1 MLELR
6 NVVKRYNDHIIFDNL
21 NVGFSSCGIYL
32 ISGESGSGKS
42 TLLNIISGYEG
53 FESGERYIEKGI
65 KIASIF
71 QQYELIQDLTI
82 LENIKLHLDVY
93 DKELD
98 YSYIRALGL
107 EELLNHYPNELSI
120 GQKQRVGILR
130 ALYQSPDII
139 ICDEPIESLDID
151 NKEIVLNLLQ
161 LLSKTKIII
170 IACHDINLMSK
181 YYDYH
186 YKVVNKDIE
195 CIESKESQA
204 LSLKDEQYNLNTK
217 KLKKYIHKI
226 IKKRTLIINII
237 ITVLIITQSL
247 LFQID
252 KRLFETTK
260 MYNGLNA
267 NSLYVRLYEDDAS
280 IINKYLSLDNVC
292 RPLLSFKSINY
303 NNKLYK
309 INIYPLD
316 TVKNNEI
323 ILNQDTVD
331 LLNTDKESIV
341 GKTLTLSYNLI
352 NKERSIEFK
361 VKDVVDEDIY
371 TSAHIYYNYDYV
383 CDFLKNQEGSSLYEN
398 EYEYFIEES
407 RYFEITDN
415 DDIENLYHWMSND
428 SALSLIHNG
437 IEGSI
442 RNKNDSL
449 MFMYL
454 FRFVEVLLAIISFVI
469 VIYYDLKDSFKNKV
483 SLSIIHS
490 MNISLSSLK
499 KIYIKDK
506 LMLSSVLILLG
517 CSYFVDY
524 KMLIYTV
531 LLILIHILVIC
542 INIIKMKN
550 QDILMILKEEKDI

>member
-252 KRLFETTK
+252 NRLFETTK

>member
-6 NVVKRYNDHIIFDNL
+6 NVVKRYNNHIIFDNL

-139 ICDEPIESLDID
+139 ICDEPVESLDID

-252 KRLFETTK
+252 NRLFETTK

-331 LLNTDKESIV
+331 LLNADKESIV

-542 INIIKMKN
+542 TNIIKMKN
-550 QDILMILKEEKDI
+550 RDILMILKEEKDI